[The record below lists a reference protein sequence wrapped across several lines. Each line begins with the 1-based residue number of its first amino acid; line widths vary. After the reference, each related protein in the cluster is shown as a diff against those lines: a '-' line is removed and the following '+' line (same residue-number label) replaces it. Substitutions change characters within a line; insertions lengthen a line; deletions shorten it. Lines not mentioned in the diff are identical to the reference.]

1 MRRPE
6 NLYIRIEDEENF
18 EEPMDAIVPLV
29 FSQSRT
35 RLELECYFG
44 VYKEARD
51 FLLEYGANPFFK
63 EALSELNRRLLP
75 YLEAEGYHREGGEL
89 RYYRSFVLWDK
100 RKLNRSLIRPDS
112 VMLSRTV
119 LEKVLEN
126 RTDFDLEELLLKRLP
141 TALTLKEGN
150 VLSVAS
156 VNEHGKNQRL
166 LEASVYTLP
175 DARGQGFGQSN
186 VALLCHSVL
195 EKRMG
200 VVYCCSCH
208 NQPSLKIAKAVGF
221 RSESR
226 FYAVDAYK
234 ND

>member
-1 MRRPE
+1 MKRPE

-35 RLELECYFG
+35 GLELECYFG

-51 FLLEYGANPFFK
+51 FLLEYGANPFSK
-63 EALSELNRRLLP
+63 KALSELNRRLLP

-156 VNEHGKNQRL
+156 VNEH
-166 LEASVYTLP
+166 
-175 DARGQGFGQSN
+175 
-186 VALLCHSVL
+186 
-195 EKRMG
+195 
-200 VVYCCSCH
+200 
-208 NQPSLKIAKAVGF
+208 
-221 RSESR
+221 
-226 FYAVDAYK
+226 
-234 ND
+234 